1 MGIAVSDI
9 VLIVL
14 VVLIIYVVFLSI
26 KIVPQS
32 KVFVI
37 ERFGKFTRILESG
50 LSLIVPFVDRVAFR
64 VDILERQLPPFKMSV
79 ITEDNVEVE
88 LVATV
93 FFRVLDAAKSVYRIR
108 NIDLAIENTA
118 ISVVRSAA
126 GKLELDDLQSSREAM
141 NQEIAARL
149 SKAAEVWG
157 VEVTRTEILDVL
169 VDEKTKE
176 SQRQQLNAERERR
189 AAIARAEGDKR
200 SVELKADAELYE
212 AKKQAEAVKV
222 EADAE
227 AYAVKIKAE
236 ADAKQTELIAEAINN
251 NGQSAINYEIMKRQ
265 VEGLSDIASS
275 NQTKTLFIPSDITKA
290 LGTLELFL
298 DGIVNKE
305 VKNDNWNPL
314 YSGNVWLI
322 IGLTLAILELT
333 NGTLIVFL
341 PTGLS
346 GLLTGLVLKLQENE
360 TLGIFLED
368 WAITLTF
375 WAIISLLLSLA
386 LNFLV
391 KKRMISK
398 DINNYWSI
406 ENFLILMSVCCPW
419 F

>member
-1 MGIAVSDI
+1 MTFGNG
-9 VLIVL
+9 VL
-14 VVLIIYVVFLSI
+14 VFLAILIIYVIYLGI

-50 LSLIVPFVDRVAFR
+50 LSIIVPFVDRVAFK

-88 LVATV
+88 LVSTV

-118 ISVVRSAA
+118 ISIIRSAA

-149 SKAAEVWG
+149 TKAAEVWG

-189 AAIARAEGDKR
+189 ATIAKAEGDKR

-212 AKKQAEAVKV
+212 AQKQAEAVKV
-222 EADAE
+222 EADAD

-236 ADAKQTELIAEAINN
+236 ADAEQTRLIAEAIKND
-251 NGQSAINYEIMKRQ
+251 GQPAINSEIMKRQ
-265 VEGLSDIASS
+265 VDGLAEVASS
-275 NQTKTLFIPSDITKA
+275 NQTKTLVVPTDITKA

-298 DGIVNKE
+298 DSLDKGKT
-305 VKNDNWNPL
+305 ND
-314 YSGNVWLI
+314 
-322 IGLTLAILELT
+322 A
-333 NGTLIVFL
+333 
-341 PTGLS
+341 
-346 GLLTGLVLKLQENE
+346 
-360 TLGIFLED
+360 
-368 WAITLTF
+368 
-375 WAIISLLLSLA
+375 
-386 LNFLV
+386 
-391 KKRMISK
+391 
-398 DINNYWSI
+398 
-406 ENFLILMSVCCPW
+406 
-419 F
+419 

>member
-1 MGIAVSDI
+1 MGIEVSNI
-9 VLIVL
+9 VLVVF
-14 VVLIIYVVFLSI
+14 VVLIIYVIFLSI

-50 LSLIVPFVDRVAFR
+50 LSLIVPFVDRVAFK

-189 AAIARAEGDKR
+189 AIARAEGDKR

-251 NGQSAINYEIMKRQ
+251 DGQSAINYEIMKRQ

-305 VKNDNWNPL
+305 VKNDN
-314 YSGNVWLI
+314 
-322 IGLTLAILELT
+322 
-333 NGTLIVFL
+333 
-341 PTGLS
+341 
-346 GLLTGLVLKLQENE
+346 
-360 TLGIFLED
+360 
-368 WAITLTF
+368 
-375 WAIISLLLSLA
+375 
-386 LNFLV
+386 
-391 KKRMISK
+391 
-398 DINNYWSI
+398 
-406 ENFLILMSVCCPW
+406 
-419 F
+419 

>member
-1 MGIAVSDI
+1 MTFGNG
-9 VLIVL
+9 VL
-14 VVLIIYVVFLSI
+14 VFLAILIIYVIYLGI

-50 LSLIVPFVDRVAFR
+50 LSIIVPFVDRVAFK

-88 LVATV
+88 LVSTV

-118 ISVVRSAA
+118 ISIIRSAA

-149 SKAAEVWG
+149 TKAAEVWG

-176 SQRQQLNAERERR
+176 SQSQQLNAERERR
-189 AAIARAEGDKR
+189 ATIAKAEGDKR

-212 AKKQAEAVKV
+212 AQKQAEAVKV
-222 EADAE
+222 QADAD

-236 ADAKQTELIAEAINN
+236 ADAEQTRLIAEAIKND
-251 NGQSAINYEIMKRQ
+251 GQPAINYEIMKRQ
-265 VEGLSDIASS
+265 VDGLAEVASS
-275 NQTKTLFIPSDITKA
+275 NQTKTLVVPTDITKA

-298 DGIVNKE
+298 DSLDKGKT
-305 VKNDNWNPL
+305 ND
-314 YSGNVWLI
+314 
-322 IGLTLAILELT
+322 A
-333 NGTLIVFL
+333 
-341 PTGLS
+341 
-346 GLLTGLVLKLQENE
+346 
-360 TLGIFLED
+360 
-368 WAITLTF
+368 
-375 WAIISLLLSLA
+375 
-386 LNFLV
+386 
-391 KKRMISK
+391 
-398 DINNYWSI
+398 
-406 ENFLILMSVCCPW
+406 
-419 F
+419 

>member
-1 MGIAVSDI
+1 MTFGNG
-9 VLIVL
+9 VL
-14 VVLIIYVVFLSI
+14 VFLAILIIYVIYLGI

-50 LSLIVPFVDRVAFR
+50 LSIIIPFVDRVAFR
-64 VDILERQLPPFKMSV
+64 VDILERQLPPFQMSV

-88 LVATV
+88 LVSTV

-118 ISVVRSAA
+118 ISIIRSAA

-149 SKAAEVWG
+149 TKAAEVWG

-189 AAIARAEGDKR
+189 ATIAKAEGDKR

-212 AKKQAEAVKV
+212 AQKQAEAVKV
-222 EADAE
+222 QADAD

-236 ADAKQTELIAEAINN
+236 ADAEQTRLIAEAIKND
-251 NGQSAINYEIMKRQ
+251 GQPAINYEIMKRQ
-265 VEGLSDIASS
+265 VDGLAEVASS
-275 NQTKTLFIPSDITKA
+275 NQTKTLVVPTDITKA

-298 DGIVNKE
+298 DSLDKGKT
-305 VKNDNWNPL
+305 ND
-314 YSGNVWLI
+314 
-322 IGLTLAILELT
+322 A
-333 NGTLIVFL
+333 
-341 PTGLS
+341 
-346 GLLTGLVLKLQENE
+346 
-360 TLGIFLED
+360 
-368 WAITLTF
+368 
-375 WAIISLLLSLA
+375 
-386 LNFLV
+386 
-391 KKRMISK
+391 
-398 DINNYWSI
+398 
-406 ENFLILMSVCCPW
+406 
-419 F
+419 

>member
-1 MGIAVSDI
+1 MGIEVSNI
-9 VLIVL
+9 VLVVF

-50 LSLIVPFVDRVAFR
+50 LSLIVPFVDRVAFK

-251 NGQSAINYEIMKRQ
+251 DGQSAINYEIMKRQ

-305 VKNDNWNPL
+305 AKNDN
-314 YSGNVWLI
+314 
-322 IGLTLAILELT
+322 
-333 NGTLIVFL
+333 
-341 PTGLS
+341 
-346 GLLTGLVLKLQENE
+346 
-360 TLGIFLED
+360 
-368 WAITLTF
+368 
-375 WAIISLLLSLA
+375 
-386 LNFLV
+386 
-391 KKRMISK
+391 
-398 DINNYWSI
+398 
-406 ENFLILMSVCCPW
+406 
-419 F
+419 

>member
-1 MGIAVSDI
+1 MTVGNG
-9 VLIVL
+9 VL
-14 VVLIIYVVFLSI
+14 VFLAILIIYVVYLGI

-50 LSLIVPFVDRVAFR
+50 LSLIIPFIDRVAFR
-64 VDILERQLPPFKMSV
+64 VDILERQLPSFQMSV

-88 LVATV
+88 LVSTV

-118 ISVVRSAA
+118 ISVIRSAA

-189 AAIARAEGDKR
+189 ATIAKAEGDKR

-212 AKKQAEAVKV
+212 AEKQADAVKV
-222 EADAE
+222 QADAD
-227 AYAVKIKAE
+227 AYAVKIKAA
-236 ADAKQTELIAEAINN
+236 ADAEQTRVIAEAINN
-251 NGQSAINYEIMKRQ
+251 NGQAAINYEIMKRQ
-265 VEGLSDIASS
+265 VEGLAEVASS
-275 NQTKTLFIPSDITKA
+275 NQTKTLVVPTDITKA

-298 DGIVNKE
+298 DSIDKGK
-305 VKNDNWNPL
+305 KND
-314 YSGNVWLI
+314 
-322 IGLTLAILELT
+322 A
-333 NGTLIVFL
+333 
-341 PTGLS
+341 
-346 GLLTGLVLKLQENE
+346 
-360 TLGIFLED
+360 
-368 WAITLTF
+368 
-375 WAIISLLLSLA
+375 
-386 LNFLV
+386 
-391 KKRMISK
+391 
-398 DINNYWSI
+398 
-406 ENFLILMSVCCPW
+406 
-419 F
+419 

>member
-1 MGIAVSDI
+1 MTFSNG
-9 VLIVL
+9 VL
-14 VVLIIYVVFLSI
+14 VFLAILIIYVIYLAI

-50 LSLIVPFVDRVAFR
+50 LSIIIPFVDRVAFR

-88 LVATV
+88 LVSTV

-118 ISVVRSAA
+118 ISIIRSAA

-189 AAIARAEGDKR
+189 ATIAKAEGDKR

-212 AKKQAEAVKV
+212 AQKQAEAVKV
-222 EADAE
+222 QADAD
-227 AYAVKIKAE
+227 AYAVKITAE
-236 ADAKQTELIAEAINN
+236 ADAEQTRLIAEAIKND
-251 NGQSAINYEIMKRQ
+251 GQPAINYEIMKRQ
-265 VEGLSDIASS
+265 VDGLAEVASS
-275 NQTKTLFIPSDITKA
+275 NQTKTLVVPTDITKA

-298 DGIVNKE
+298 DSLDKGKT
-305 VKNDNWNPL
+305 ND
-314 YSGNVWLI
+314 
-322 IGLTLAILELT
+322 A
-333 NGTLIVFL
+333 
-341 PTGLS
+341 
-346 GLLTGLVLKLQENE
+346 
-360 TLGIFLED
+360 
-368 WAITLTF
+368 
-375 WAIISLLLSLA
+375 
-386 LNFLV
+386 
-391 KKRMISK
+391 
-398 DINNYWSI
+398 
-406 ENFLILMSVCCPW
+406 
-419 F
+419 

>member
-1 MGIAVSDI
+1 MGIEVGNI
-9 VLIVL
+9 VLVVF
-14 VVLIIYVVFLSI
+14 VVLIIYVIFLSI

-37 ERFGKFTRILESG
+37 ERFGKFTKILESG
-50 LSLIVPFVDRVAFR
+50 LSLIVPFVDRVAFK

-251 NGQSAINYEIMKRQ
+251 DGQSAINYEIMKRQ

-305 VKNDNWNPL
+305 VKN
-314 YSGNVWLI
+314 GN
-322 IGLTLAILELT
+322 
-333 NGTLIVFL
+333 
-341 PTGLS
+341 
-346 GLLTGLVLKLQENE
+346 
-360 TLGIFLED
+360 
-368 WAITLTF
+368 
-375 WAIISLLLSLA
+375 
-386 LNFLV
+386 
-391 KKRMISK
+391 
-398 DINNYWSI
+398 
-406 ENFLILMSVCCPW
+406 
-419 F
+419 

>member
-1 MGIAVSDI
+1 MTVGNG
-9 VLIVL
+9 VL
-14 VVLIIYVVFLSI
+14 VFLAILIIYVVYLGI

-50 LSLIVPFVDRVAFR
+50 LSLIIPFIDRVAFR
-64 VDILERQLPPFKMSV
+64 VDILERQLPSFQMSV

-88 LVATV
+88 LVSTV

-118 ISVVRSAA
+118 ISVIRSAA

-189 AAIARAEGDKR
+189 ATIAKAEGDKR

-212 AKKQAEAVKV
+212 AEKQADAVKV
-222 EADAE
+222 QADAD
-227 AYAVKIKAE
+227 AYAVKVKAA
-236 ADAKQTELIAEAINN
+236 ADAEQTRVIAEAINN
-251 NGQSAINYEIMKRQ
+251 NGQAAINYEIMKRQ
-265 VEGLSDIASS
+265 VEGLAEVASS
-275 NQTKTLFIPSDITKA
+275 NQTKTLVVPTDITKA

-298 DGIVNKE
+298 DSIDKGK
-305 VKNDNWNPL
+305 KNGD
-314 YSGNVWLI
+314 
-322 IGLTLAILELT
+322 
-333 NGTLIVFL
+333 
-341 PTGLS
+341 
-346 GLLTGLVLKLQENE
+346 
-360 TLGIFLED
+360 
-368 WAITLTF
+368 
-375 WAIISLLLSLA
+375 
-386 LNFLV
+386 
-391 KKRMISK
+391 
-398 DINNYWSI
+398 
-406 ENFLILMSVCCPW
+406 
-419 F
+419 

>member
-1 MGIAVSDI
+1 MTFGNG
-9 VLIVL
+9 VL
-14 VVLIIYVVFLSI
+14 VFLAILIIYVIYLGI

-50 LSLIVPFVDRVAFR
+50 LSIIVPFVDRVAFK

-88 LVATV
+88 LVSTV

-118 ISVVRSAA
+118 ISIIRSAA

-149 SKAAEVWG
+149 TKAAEVWG

-189 AAIARAEGDKR
+189 ATIAKAEGYKR

-212 AKKQAEAVKV
+212 AQKQAEAVKV
-222 EADAE
+222 QADAD

-236 ADAKQTELIAEAINN
+236 ADAEQTRLIAEAIKND
-251 NGQSAINYEIMKRQ
+251 GQPAINYEIMKRQ
-265 VEGLSDIASS
+265 VDGLAEVASS
-275 NQTKTLFIPSDITKA
+275 NQTKTLVVPTDITKA

-298 DGIVNKE
+298 DSLDKGKT
-305 VKNDNWNPL
+305 ND
-314 YSGNVWLI
+314 
-322 IGLTLAILELT
+322 A
-333 NGTLIVFL
+333 
-341 PTGLS
+341 
-346 GLLTGLVLKLQENE
+346 
-360 TLGIFLED
+360 
-368 WAITLTF
+368 
-375 WAIISLLLSLA
+375 
-386 LNFLV
+386 
-391 KKRMISK
+391 
-398 DINNYWSI
+398 
-406 ENFLILMSVCCPW
+406 
-419 F
+419 

>member
-1 MGIAVSDI
+1 MGIEVSNI
-9 VLIVL
+9 VLVVF

-50 LSLIVPFVDRVAFR
+50 LSLIVPFVDRVAFK

-251 NGQSAINYEIMKRQ
+251 DGQSAINYEIMKRQ

-305 VKNDNWNPL
+305 VKNDN
-314 YSGNVWLI
+314 
-322 IGLTLAILELT
+322 
-333 NGTLIVFL
+333 
-341 PTGLS
+341 
-346 GLLTGLVLKLQENE
+346 
-360 TLGIFLED
+360 
-368 WAITLTF
+368 
-375 WAIISLLLSLA
+375 
-386 LNFLV
+386 
-391 KKRMISK
+391 
-398 DINNYWSI
+398 
-406 ENFLILMSVCCPW
+406 
-419 F
+419 

>member
-1 MGIAVSDI
+1 MTFGNG
-9 VLIVL
+9 VL
-14 VVLIIYVVFLSI
+14 VFLAILIIYVIYLGI

-50 LSLIVPFVDRVAFR
+50 LSIIVPFVDRVAFK

-88 LVATV
+88 LVSTV
-93 FFRVLDAAKSVYRIR
+93 FFRVLDAAKSVSRIR

-118 ISVVRSAA
+118 ISIIRSAA

-149 SKAAEVWG
+149 TKAAEVWG

-189 AAIARAEGDKR
+189 ATIAKAEGDKR

-212 AKKQAEAVKV
+212 AQKQAEAVKV
-222 EADAE
+222 QADAD

-236 ADAKQTELIAEAINN
+236 ADAEQTRLIAEAIKND
-251 NGQSAINYEIMKRQ
+251 GQPAINYEIMKRQ
-265 VEGLSDIASS
+265 VDGLAEVASS
-275 NQTKTLFIPSDITKA
+275 NQTKTLVVPTDITKA

-298 DGIVNKE
+298 DSLDKGKT
-305 VKNDNWNPL
+305 ND
-314 YSGNVWLI
+314 
-322 IGLTLAILELT
+322 A
-333 NGTLIVFL
+333 
-341 PTGLS
+341 
-346 GLLTGLVLKLQENE
+346 
-360 TLGIFLED
+360 
-368 WAITLTF
+368 
-375 WAIISLLLSLA
+375 
-386 LNFLV
+386 
-391 KKRMISK
+391 
-398 DINNYWSI
+398 
-406 ENFLILMSVCCPW
+406 
-419 F
+419 

>member
-1 MGIAVSDI
+1 MTFGNG
-9 VLIVL
+9 VL
-14 VVLIIYVVFLSI
+14 VFLAILIIYVIYLGI

-50 LSLIVPFVDRVAFR
+50 LSIIVPFVDRVAFK

-88 LVATV
+88 LVSTV

-118 ISVVRSAA
+118 ISIIRSAA

-149 SKAAEVWG
+149 TKAAEVWG

-189 AAIARAEGDKR
+189 ATIAKAEGDKR

-212 AKKQAEAVKV
+212 AQKQAEAVKV
-222 EADAE
+222 QADAD
-227 AYAVKIKAE
+227 AYAVKIKAQ
-236 ADAKQTELIAEAINN
+236 ADAEQTRLIAEAIKND
-251 NGQSAINYEIMKRQ
+251 GQPAINYEIMKRQ
-265 VEGLSDIASS
+265 VDGLAEVASS
-275 NQTKTLFIPSDITKA
+275 NQTKTLVVPTDITKA

-298 DGIVNKE
+298 DSLDKGKT
-305 VKNDNWNPL
+305 ND
-314 YSGNVWLI
+314 
-322 IGLTLAILELT
+322 A
-333 NGTLIVFL
+333 
-341 PTGLS
+341 
-346 GLLTGLVLKLQENE
+346 
-360 TLGIFLED
+360 
-368 WAITLTF
+368 
-375 WAIISLLLSLA
+375 
-386 LNFLV
+386 
-391 KKRMISK
+391 
-398 DINNYWSI
+398 
-406 ENFLILMSVCCPW
+406 
-419 F
+419 

>member
-1 MGIAVSDI
+1 MTIGNG
-9 VLIVL
+9 VL
-14 VVLIIYVVFLSI
+14 VFLAILIIYVVYLGI

-50 LSLIVPFVDRVAFR
+50 LSLIIPFVDRVAFR
-64 VDILERQLPPFKMSV
+64 VDILERQLPSFNMSV

-88 LVATV
+88 LVSTV

-118 ISVVRSAA
+118 ISVIRSAA

-189 AAIARAEGDKR
+189 AKIAIAEGDKR

-222 EADAE
+222 QADAD
-227 AYAVKIKAE
+227 AYAVKVKAS
-236 ADAKQTELIAEAINN
+236 ADAEQTTVIAEAINN
-251 NGQSAINYEIMKRQ
+251 NGQAAINYEIMKRQ
-265 VEGLSDIASS
+265 VDGLAEVASS
-275 NQTKTLFIPSDITKA
+275 NQTKTLVVPTDITKA

-298 DGIVNKE
+298 DSIDKGK
-305 VKNDNWNPL
+305 KND
-314 YSGNVWLI
+314 
-322 IGLTLAILELT
+322 A
-333 NGTLIVFL
+333 
-341 PTGLS
+341 
-346 GLLTGLVLKLQENE
+346 
-360 TLGIFLED
+360 
-368 WAITLTF
+368 
-375 WAIISLLLSLA
+375 
-386 LNFLV
+386 
-391 KKRMISK
+391 
-398 DINNYWSI
+398 
-406 ENFLILMSVCCPW
+406 
-419 F
+419 

>member
-1 MGIAVSDI
+1 MTVGNG
-9 VLIVL
+9 VL
-14 VVLIIYVVFLSI
+14 VFLAILIIYVVYLGI

-50 LSLIVPFVDRVAFR
+50 LSLIIPFIDRVAFR
-64 VDILERQLPPFKMSV
+64 VDILERQLPSFQMSV
-79 ITEDNVEVE
+79 IAEDNVEVE
-88 LVATV
+88 LVSTV

-118 ISVVRSAA
+118 ISVIRSAA

-189 AAIARAEGDKR
+189 AKIAIAEGDKR

-222 EADAE
+222 QADAD
-227 AYAVKIKAE
+227 AYAVKVKAS
-236 ADAKQTELIAEAINN
+236 ADAEQTSVIAEAINN
-251 NGQSAINYEIMKRQ
+251 NGQAAINYEIMKRQ
-265 VEGLSDIASS
+265 VDGLAEVASS
-275 NQTKTLFIPSDITKA
+275 NQTKTLVVPTDITKA

-298 DGIVNKE
+298 DSIDKGKT
-305 VKNDNWNPL
+305 ND
-314 YSGNVWLI
+314 
-322 IGLTLAILELT
+322 A
-333 NGTLIVFL
+333 
-341 PTGLS
+341 
-346 GLLTGLVLKLQENE
+346 
-360 TLGIFLED
+360 
-368 WAITLTF
+368 
-375 WAIISLLLSLA
+375 
-386 LNFLV
+386 
-391 KKRMISK
+391 
-398 DINNYWSI
+398 
-406 ENFLILMSVCCPW
+406 
-419 F
+419 

>member
-1 MGIAVSDI
+1 MTVGNG
-9 VLIVL
+9 VL
-14 VVLIIYVVFLSI
+14 VFLAILIIYVVYLGI

-50 LSLIVPFVDRVAFR
+50 LSLIIPFIDRVAFR
-64 VDILERQLPPFKMSV
+64 VDILERQLPSFQMSV

-88 LVATV
+88 LVSTV

-118 ISVVRSAA
+118 ISVIRSAA

-189 AAIARAEGDKR
+189 ATIAKAEGDKR

-212 AKKQAEAVKV
+212 AEKQADAVKV
-222 EADAE
+222 QADAD
-227 AYAVKIKAE
+227 AYAVKVKAA
-236 ADAKQTELIAEAINN
+236 ADAEQTKVIAEAINN
-251 NGQSAINYEIMKRQ
+251 NGQAAVNYEIMKRQ
-265 VEGLSDIASS
+265 VDGLAEVASS
-275 NQTKTLFIPSDITKA
+275 NQTKTLVVPTDITKA

-298 DGIVNKE
+298 DSIDKGKT
-305 VKNDNWNPL
+305 ND
-314 YSGNVWLI
+314 
-322 IGLTLAILELT
+322 A
-333 NGTLIVFL
+333 
-341 PTGLS
+341 
-346 GLLTGLVLKLQENE
+346 
-360 TLGIFLED
+360 
-368 WAITLTF
+368 
-375 WAIISLLLSLA
+375 
-386 LNFLV
+386 
-391 KKRMISK
+391 
-398 DINNYWSI
+398 
-406 ENFLILMSVCCPW
+406 
-419 F
+419 